1 MIYFLLATL
10 LWGTSFIAGKIAFQT
25 VDPTLAVMFRLLI
38 SSVVLIPLTL
48 SFFKKKIYRLSKRD
62 FLLLTALG
70 ILTYPMTFM
79 LEFSGL
85 SLTSASSATTIIG
98 LGPIMVALI
107 GALFFKEKASPLVYL
122 LGITSFIGVAL
133 MVGNADLESVS
144 YLGCLF
150 VFCSTI
156 VVAFWVQLSKKAL
169 KKIPPLYYTP
179 ICIQLGTVFGLPVL
193 SLFVKN
199 WTILLSTEG
208 VASIVYLAVFCSVL
222 AGIFWNKGLEVT
234 DPSKSGI
241 FLSLEPVFGVIF
253 AVVLLGEEISFL
265 SAVGIALVIISAA
278 VCMLL
283 PQTTKESIE
292 VEANFMEIE
301 NEKI

>member
-38 SSVVLIPLTL
+38 SSIMLIPLTI
-48 SFFKKKIYRLSKRD
+48 SFFKRKIYRLNKKD
-62 FLLLTALG
+62 FLLLTLLG

-85 SLTSASSATTIIG
+85 SLTTASSATTIIG
-98 LGPIMVALI
+98 LGPIMVSLI
-107 GALFFKEKASPLVYL
+107 GVVFFKEKAQPLIYL

-150 VFCSTI
+150 VFCATI

-179 ICIQLGTVFGLPVL
+179 ICIQLGTLFGLPVL

-199 WTILLSTEG
+199 WTVPLSIEG
-208 VASIVYLAVFCSVL
+208 VASIIYLAVFCSVL
-222 AGIFWNKGLEVT
+222 AGMFWNKGLEVT

-265 SAVGIALVIISAA
+265 SAIGMALVIISAT

-283 PQTTKESIE
+283 PKTMDNSLEMESS
-292 VEANFMEIE
+292 FLEIK
-301 NEKI
+301 NEKC